1 MKRMKRHA
9 FRRGFALSLALAAG
23 AILMVAPSNPGTL
36 AAEEESKAAESE
48 AARAGSEG
56 QEKEKAA
63 KPKVYTN
70 KDLHKY
76 RGRTGRSRPA
86 PVVIDTTQPA
96 LSTAPGEAP
105 EGLPPGERDRRIA
118 GLRKEIAEAEARIA
132 ALDQRE
138 RSVRNPFLPRP
149 QLSDEEREA
158 EAGLGSNQIV
168 QRIQAERAEL
178 QGTIASLRDELA
190 RVAATPARPRTQ
202 PLPSTPP
209 TPPPPQP

>member
-36 AAEEESKAAESE
+36 AAEEESKAEE
-48 AARAGSEG
+48 PGSER
-56 QEKEKAA
+56 QEKEKGA
-63 KPKVYTN
+63 KPKVFTN
-70 KDLHKY
+70 KDLLKY
-76 RGRTGRSRPA
+76 HGRTGRSRP
-86 PVVIDTTQPA
+86 PSVVIDTTQPE
-96 LSTAPGEAP
+96 LSTGPGEAP
-105 EGLPPGERDRRIA
+105 EGLPQDAKDRRTA
-118 GLRKEIAEAEARIA
+118 ELRKEIAEAEARIA

-149 QLSDEEREA
+149 QLSDEERVA
-158 EAGLGSNQIV
+158 EAGLGSNQILE
-168 QRIQAERAEL
+168 RIQAERAEL

-190 RVAATPARPRTQ
+190 RVAATPVRPRTQ
-202 PLPSTPP
+202 APPSTPP